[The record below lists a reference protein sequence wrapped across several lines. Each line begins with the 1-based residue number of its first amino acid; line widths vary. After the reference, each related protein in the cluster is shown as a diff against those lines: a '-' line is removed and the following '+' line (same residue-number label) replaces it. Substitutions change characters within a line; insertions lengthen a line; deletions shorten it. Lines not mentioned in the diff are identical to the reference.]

1 MVTRPDTTT
10 VVYPGQRAAVD
21 DAGNLVMTRGGRAPG
36 SRNR

>member
-10 VVYPGQRAAVD
+10 VVCPGHCSTID
-21 DAGNLVMTRGGRAPG
+21 DSGNLVVARSGRAPG